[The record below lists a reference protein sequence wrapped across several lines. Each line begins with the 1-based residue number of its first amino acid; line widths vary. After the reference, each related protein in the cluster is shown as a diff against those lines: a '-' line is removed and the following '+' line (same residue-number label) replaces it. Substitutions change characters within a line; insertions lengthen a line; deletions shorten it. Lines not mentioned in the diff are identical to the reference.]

1 MPEWLILTLVMAGVC
16 SAVVLAAV
24 LNSRRLG
31 VEDDP
36 TETPDVLDYMI
47 MMIGVVY
54 AIVLG
59 LAIAGV
65 WEARGAAQDGV
76 RTEAQALH
84 EVSQR
89 ASVYPPAVRDRIR
102 GDIDAYVDHVVSQ
115 EWQVM
120 IDKGELTERGTVL
133 LDAVRHEVT
142 HARPRTALQSQ
153 AYQPMVDE
161 VAAADAARTARQQSA
176 GPTMPQVVWIGLT
189 LGAALVVGLIFTLQI
204 RRSPRELMLS
214 VMFTSLI
221 VFLLFLVWDFDDP
234 FGRSVGDATA
244 PFTDLFPSA
253 TGGA

>member
-1 MPEWLILTLVMAGVC
+1 MPEWLILTLLMAGIC
-16 SAVVLAAV
+16 TAVVVAAI
-24 LNSRRLG
+24 LNARRLG

-36 TETPDVLDYMI
+36 SETPDVLDYMI

-76 RTEAQALH
+76 QSEAQALH
-84 EVSQR
+84 EVDER
-89 ASVYPPAVRDRIR
+89 ASVYPRSVRARIHQ
-102 GDIDAYVDHVVSQ
+102 DIESYVDHVVTK

-120 IDKGELTERGTVL
+120 IDKGELTEHGAVL
-133 LDAVRHEVT
+133 LDAVRHDVT

-176 GPTMPQVVWIGLT
+176 GPTMPRVVWIGLA
-189 LGAALVVGLIFTLQI
+189 LGATLVIGLIFTLQI

-234 FGRSVGDATA
+234 FGRSAGDTTA

-253 TGGA
+253 RGGA